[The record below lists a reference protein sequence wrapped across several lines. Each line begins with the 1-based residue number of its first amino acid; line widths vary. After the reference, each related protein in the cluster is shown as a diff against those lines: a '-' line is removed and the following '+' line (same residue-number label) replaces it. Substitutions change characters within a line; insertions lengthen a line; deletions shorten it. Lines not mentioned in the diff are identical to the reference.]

1 VVTNKGDNMKKNRK
15 KYIFINMILFII
27 VSLIIMF
34 FSKLDL
40 QERLLG
46 IIIMFL
52 GNIICLLLFMPVN
65 YFWYKTLKHERY
77 VLINIFWII
86 GSIISFAGVIL
97 INIHSIVKDNE
108 IELLLFIT
116 PLITILLLNIYIKN
130 NILNKDN

>member
-1 VVTNKGDNMKKNRK
+1 MKKNRK

-40 QERLLG
+40 QERFLG
-46 IIIMFL
+46 IGIMFF
-52 GNIICLLLFMPVN
+52 GNIIC
-65 YFWYKTLKHERY
+65 
-77 VLINIFWII
+77 
-86 GSIISFAGVIL
+86 
-97 INIHSIVKDNE
+97 
-108 IELLLFIT
+108 LLLFIT

>member
-1 VVTNKGDNMKKNRK
+1 MKKNRK

-86 GSIISFAGVIL
+86 GSIISFVGIIL

>member
-1 VVTNKGDNMKKNRK
+1 VITKKGENMKKNRK

-40 QERLLG
+40 QERFLG
-46 IIIMFL
+46 IGIMFF
-52 GNIICLLLFMPVN
+52 GNIICLLLFMLVN
-65 YFWYKTLKHERY
+65 YFWYRTLKHERY
-77 VLINIFWII
+77 VLINKFWII
-86 GSIISFAGVIL
+86 GSIITFVSIIL
-97 INIHSIVKDNE
+97 INIHSIIKDNE

>member
-1 VVTNKGDNMKKNRK
+1 MKKNRK